1 MSLDVSQNDETEF
14 SLNHI
19 PGVNAIPLKRG
30 DILQEGGHRIAD
42 IFESSADHIEH
53 EHSISLATTALRQA
67 GYGLLHIPG
76 KLLTMRSLS
85 NAPKPHDREYVRMR
99 SEKARTFVE
108 DFLGRF
114 VAGTSEIHGTEN
126 LAQTMQENREGKPV
140 LMMGNHG
147 SELDPVL
154 AGILLQRE
162 YENQKNNE
170 PDLANAAAEA
180 REKLLA
186 VIGHKVMLE
195 KFRRTFSGA
204 VHSLFT
210 IATKYRE
217 NLSEEE
223 KSVVSAYLDNVS
235 AVLRELMTNPEYLVM
250 LFPEGG
256 RTRNNQIGMQMGVI
270 RAAFGKI
277 IQPTFIETPPNFLEL
292 EQGQKMKLESQPV
305 NMYFG
310 EPFTAGSTGARTGMA
325 EFVQAFRESLGRA
338 GAPVDDYEWGVMQR
352 TKKNGTEP
360 RELQFHGVV

>member
-1 MSLDVSQNDETEF
+1 MPPDAPHNDETEF
-14 SLNHI
+14 SIDHI
-19 PGVNAIPLKRG
+19 PGVNPIVLKNG
-30 DILQEGGHRIAD
+30 DLLQEDGHRIAN
-42 IFESSADHIEH
+42 IFEESADHIPQES
-53 EHSISLATTALRQA
+53 SIALATRALRQA

-76 KLLTMRSLS
+76 KLVTLRSLS
-85 NAPKPHDREYVRMR
+85 NTKKPHDREYVRMR
-99 SEKARTFVE
+99 NEKARAFVE

-114 VAGTSEIHGTEN
+114 VSEESEIHGTEN
-126 LAQTMQENREGKPV
+126 LAQTMEENRTGKPV

-154 AGILLQRE
+154 ASILLKRE
-162 YENQKNNE
+162 YANQHNGNE
-170 PDLANAAAEA
+170 LLADSAAEA

-217 NLSEEE
+217 NLPEEE
-223 KSVVSAYLDNVS
+223 KGVVSAYLDNVNTI
-235 AVLRELMTNPEYLVM
+235 LRELVTHPEYLVM

-277 IQPTFIETPPNFLEL
+277 IQPTFIEAPPNFLEL
-292 EQGQKMKLESQPV
+292 EQGEKMKFTPEPV
-305 NMYFG
+305 NIYFG
-310 EPFTAGSTGARTGMA
+310 KAFTAGSQSTRTGMTD
-325 EFVQAFRESLGRA
+325 FVNAFRDSLA
-338 GAPVDDYEWGVMQR
+338 EVGAPVDKYEWGVMQR
-352 TKKNGTEP
+352 TKKNGTDP
-360 RELQFHGVV
+360 RELQFHGIV